1 MSGILINNKKA
12 RFEYELLEK
21 FIAGLVLTG
30 SEIKSIRNGKASI
43 KEAYCFI
50 EKDEIWIRNMHI
62 SPYEQASSNN
72 HDPLRLRKL
81 LLNASELKKLIKKL
95 KNVGLTIVPLK
106 VFINNKG
113 WAKIEIALA
122 QGKKQFDKREDIKKR
137 DSERQWDRDKKGKL

>member
-1 MSGILINNKKA
+1 MSNILINNKKA

-21 FIAGLVLTG
+21 FSAGLILTG

-50 EKDEIWIRNMHI
+50 ENEELWIRNMHI
-62 SPYEQASSNN
+62 SIYEQASTNN

-81 LLNASELKKLIKKL
+81 LLNAFELKKIIKKL
-95 KNVGLTIVPLK
+95 KNVGITIVPLK

-113 WAKIEIALA
+113 WAKIEISLA
-122 QGKKQFDKREDIKKR
+122 RGKKQFDKREDIKKK
-137 DSERQWDRDKKGKL
+137 DSDRQWARAKKGTL